1 MRDER
6 LKVLGKTLL
15 HHSIKLQKGEK
26 VVIKGQAVTK
36 PLIIELIEQIY
47 EIGAFPYV
55 ELKDDEVTSVLI
67 KGNTREQ
74 LEIYE
79 KWHLEKYKDIDA
91 YISILGAENAS
102 ELADIPQEQN
112 KLYAEL
118 TKTVNQYIMSHT
130 KWVVLNY
137 PTKGLAQKAGMSI
150 RAFEDYLL
158 SVSTINYE
166 KMEQAMQPLKEL
178 MEQTDRVR
186 ILGPGT
192 DISFSIKGIP
202 AVCNAGKWN
211 IPDGSVLTA
220 PIRDSVNGII
230 TYNTPCTYNG
240 LVFQNV
246 SLTFEEGKI
255 VYATS
260 DQTEK
265 LNQILD
271 TDEGARFI
279 GEFAL
284 GLNPIIIQPM
294 GNTLFDTKIQG
305 SFQFSP
311 GRARQFADNGNRSI
325 VHWDMVSIQRPDYGG
340 GAIYF
345 DDVLIRK
352 DGLFTLKELEQ
363 LNPEQLK

>member
-6 LKVLGKTLL
+6 LKALAKTLL

-36 PLIIELIEQIY
+36 PLILELLEQIY

-55 ELKDDEVTSVLI
+55 ELTDDEVNSVLV
-67 KGNTREQ
+67 KGYTREQ
-74 LEIYE
+74 LEPFV
-79 KWHLEKYKDIDA
+79 KWKLQKYKDIDA
-91 YISILGAENAS
+91 YISIVGAENAS

-112 KLYAEL
+112 QLNAEL
-118 TKTVNQYIMSHT
+118 MKSVNQYIMSHT

-166 KMEQAMQPLKEL
+166 KMEQAMLPLKDL
-178 MEQTDRVR
+178 MEQTDQIR

-192 DISFSIKGIP
+192 DISFSVKGIP
-202 AVCNAGKWN
+202 AVCNAGRWN

-220 PIRDSVNGII
+220 PVLESVNGII
-230 TYNTPCTYNG
+230 TYNTPCTYDG
-240 LVFQNV
+240 IVFHNV

-255 VYATS
+255 VYATA
-260 DQTEK
+260 DQTDK
-265 LNQILD
+265 LNKILD
-271 TDEGARFI
+271 ADEGARFI
-279 GEFAL
+279 GEFAI
-284 GLNPIIIQPM
+284 GVNPVINQPM

-311 GRARQFADNGNRSI
+311 GRARQLADNGNRSI
-325 VHWDMVSIQRPDYGG
+325 IHWDMVSIQRPDYGG

-352 DGLFTLKELEQ
+352 DGLFTLKELQQ